1 MSAAA
6 TSEWSEI
13 DLIQGMLAGER
24 VAWSAFHRRYDG
36 LIYAAIDRILRSFPA
51 LSTQVEREEVRAML
65 LSSLLARDMHK
76 LRVFE
81 FGRGVRLSTWVSLL
95 AANAARDHVR
105 AAFRR
110 PSPMTATAAS
120 FESIEDES
128 SGPLANLLT
137 KEAMGRVA
145 CTVDQLSLK
154 DRKLIQLLF
163 IKAQAPEQVA
173 AEMNISIK
181 TVYTKKHKL
190 IHRLQQALSA

>member
-6 TSEWSEI
+6 TSEWSEV

-24 VAWSAFHRRYDG
+24 AAWRAFHVRYDG
-36 LIYAAIDRILRSFPA
+36 LIFSAIDRVLRSFPA
-51 LSTQVEREEVRAML
+51 LSTQVEREEVRATL

-81 FGRGVRLSTWVSLL
+81 FGRGVRLTTWVSLL

-110 PSPMTATAAS
+110 PSPVTSTTGS
-120 FESIEDES
+120 FEALEDES

-137 KEAMGRVA
+137 KEAIGRVA
-145 CTVDQLSLK
+145 CTVDTLSQK
-154 DRKLIQLLF
+154 DRKLIHLLF
-163 IKAQAPEQVA
+163 VKAQAPEQVA